1 MIFLV
6 WCSIYKLP
14 INVKQSKNEGY
25 QECLDPEKCRTFKGN
40 ALAELKV
47 WVHVIKR
54 FYIFNGIVTKHIPIK
69 LSSKI
74 LKSCHYL

>member
-6 WCSIYKLP
+6 WCGIYKLP

-47 WVHVIKR
+47 WVTYYKM
-54 FYIFNGIVTKHIPIK
+54 IFNGIVTKHIPIK

-74 LKSCHYL
+74 LKFCHYL